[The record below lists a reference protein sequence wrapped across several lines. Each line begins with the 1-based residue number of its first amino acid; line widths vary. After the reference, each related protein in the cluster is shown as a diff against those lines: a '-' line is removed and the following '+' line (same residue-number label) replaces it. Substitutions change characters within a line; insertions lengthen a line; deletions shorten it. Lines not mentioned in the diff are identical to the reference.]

1 MTFVISRESL
11 VRQVIFS
18 DFSEVVN
25 NCGKEKNSSV
35 FPIIPGMHCTKET
48 FMIKQTQVKHILII
62 FIFSLLLIYHL
73 FGQNTFQ
80 QTINFNSR
88 K

>member
-11 VRQVIFS
+11 ARQVMFS
-18 DFSEVVN
+18 GFSEVVN
-25 NCGKEKNSSV
+25 NCGKDKNYSV
-35 FPIIPGMHCTKET
+35 FPIIPGMHCTKGT
-48 FMIKQTQVKHILII
+48 FIIKQTQVKRILII
-62 FIFSLLLIYHL
+62 FIFSLLLTSPL

-80 QTINFNSR
+80 KANNFNSR